1 MYLRKLAEVDRFM
14 DIKTLVVGACREFG
28 SAAFAKE
35 LEELI
40 ASPSSPQRGL
50 ALRDAKWLMAL
61 SGDRRVDPKKPALVG
76 KLCKLAAN
84 CFRDKNEIASR
95 RHYYE
100 KISVAE
106 ASLAPLLEALIH
118 GDEKQLLSE
127 VLRHVE
133 QSPTV
138 FHLNDCQVPA
148 LKSLIARSRRR
159 YGAVPPPLA
168 AWLASVRWRLE
179 LATRAEPTPPVDW
192 TRPAEFKCN
201 CRHCGQLR
209 AFLVDPT
216 NAVGRIAAAES
227 SRGHLIDT
235 IEQNRCDVKH
245 ALERKGSP
253 YSLVLTKTNQTFDRA
268 LKQYLVDCKLLS
280 SLPADP

>member
-1 MYLRKLAEVDRFM
+1 M
-14 DIKTLVVGACREFG
+14 
-28 SAAFAKE
+28 
-35 LEELI
+35 
-40 ASPSSPQRGL
+40 
-50 ALRDAKWLMAL
+50 
-61 SGDRRVDPKKPALVG
+61 
-76 KLCKLAAN
+76 
-84 CFRDKNEIASR
+84 
-95 RHYYE
+95 
-100 KISVAE
+100 
-106 ASLAPLLEALIH
+106 
-118 GDEKQLLSE
+118 
-127 VLRHVE
+127 LRHVE

-253 YSLVLTKTNQTFDRA
+253 YSLVLTKTNQTFNRAQAISSGLQAPELAAGRSVIGQQRIDRRSVPVISVTA
-268 LKQYLVDCKLLS
+268 RANAVRMRGF
-280 SLPADP
+280 PRPGGRRG